1 MNAGRLSLVLLV
13 PVLESCAP
21 ESQHQIEVEVAR
33 IVEPAMPTHDALT
46 AMRQAG
52 FACRPGEA
60 GGSANCT
67 RERWHSVVGRCV
79 QQVIIVDDQGMIGHT
94 EVRQPACS

>member
-1 MNAGRLSLVLLV
+1 MNAGRLPLVLLV
-13 PVLESCAP
+13 PVLASCVP

-33 IVEPAMPTHDALT
+33 TVEPGMPTHDAVT

-60 GGSANCT
+60 RESATCT

-79 QQVIIVDDQGMIGHT
+79 QLVIMVDDQGMIGHT
-94 EVRQPACS
+94 EVPQPACS